1 MRQMVIALGA
11 AAVLAGCSSSSPSN
25 PDSTSSGSSSAFKPP
40 HVVPLAFNTGHL
52 LLGTAHPKFSAGAPG
67 KLSVVYVGPLSRNP
81 SGDSTLPIAVRNNT
95 GKAVSHIDLTASVR
109 QAGKLVATGKSQEVQ
124 PAQLGPGE
132 VGLSYIYFELNTTPP
147 PAGATYSFSS
157 ESIAADTS
165 SYNTSTLKVME
176 ANRSGGSIVGTA
188 SNATGKEVQGPY
200 KVNVFCFTETGKM
213 SAVHGAFANE
223 TGNVKPS
230 GQVTFTADLF
240 GSSCP
245 TFVVGTTGYFA

>member
-25 PDSTSSGSSSAFKPP
+25 PDSTSSGSPSAFKPP

-132 VGLSYIYFELNTTPP
+132 VGLSYIYLSLNTGYTAARRRDLFLSP
-147 PAGATYSFSS
+147 S
-157 ESIAADTS
+157 ESIAAHTS
-165 SYNTSTLKVME
+165 SHNTSTLKVTE

-188 SNATGKEVQGPY
+188 SNATGKEAGAAQGQC
-200 KVNVFCFTETGKM
+200 VLL
-213 SAVHGAFANE
+213 H
-223 TGNVKPS
+223 
-230 GQVTFTADLF
+230 
-240 GSSCP
+240 
-245 TFVVGTTGYFA
+245 